1 MSFAVLGIVP
11 APYYFGIK
19 NDSGDVYVKTD
30 LRTDRSFQYTVSF
43 ITVSHVNLFI
53 RICISLDFMTSCFLI
68 AFY

>member
-1 MSFAVLGIVP
+1 MLGIVP

-43 ITVSHVNLFI
+43 IAVSRVNLFI
-53 RICISLDFMTSCFLI
+53 RIGISLDFITSFFLI
-68 AFY
+68 AFYKVS